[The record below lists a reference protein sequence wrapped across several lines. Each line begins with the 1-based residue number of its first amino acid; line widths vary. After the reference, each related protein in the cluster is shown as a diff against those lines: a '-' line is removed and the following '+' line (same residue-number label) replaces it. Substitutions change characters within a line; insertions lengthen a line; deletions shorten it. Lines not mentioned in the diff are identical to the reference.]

1 MTQLKQQLILKNFS
15 ELADISVA
23 AGEELEIVGVF
34 TEGLATKKKLVAKLA
49 GREAKLKMT
58 LIFIGTEKNH
68 FDLETVFDHED
79 LATISDITVK
89 VVMFDESNLNFLG
102 NVVIPEAGQ
111 KSEASLK
118 CQTLL
123 MSHQAQAKTI
133 PSLEIIAND
142 VKAGH
147 EASIGR
153 VDDELMFYLET
164 RVFDQMTAERLLV
177 EGFLLEALNN
187 LEEKVR
193 EELWENI
200 LAKLP
205 KHE

>member
-1 MTQLKQQLILKNFS
+1 MTQVKQQLIWKNFS
-15 ELADISVA
+15 ELADISVQ
-23 AGEELEIVGVF
+23 AGEELEVVGVF
-34 TEGLATKKKLVAKLA
+34 TEGLPTKKKLVAKLA
-49 GREAKLKMT
+49 GKEAKLKMT

-68 FDLETVFDHED
+68 FDLEAVFDHED
-79 LATISDITVK
+79 LATVSDITVK
-89 VVMFDESNLNFLG
+89 AVMFGESNLNFLG

-111 KSEASLK
+111 KSVASLR

-147 EASIGR
+147 AASIGR

-164 RVFDQMTAERLLV
+164 RGFDKNIAERLLV
-177 EGFLLEALNN
+177 EGFLLEALDDLDEN
-187 LEEKVR
+187 LR
-193 EELWENI
+193 EELWKNI
-200 LAKLP
+200 FDQLP
-205 KHE
+205 IK